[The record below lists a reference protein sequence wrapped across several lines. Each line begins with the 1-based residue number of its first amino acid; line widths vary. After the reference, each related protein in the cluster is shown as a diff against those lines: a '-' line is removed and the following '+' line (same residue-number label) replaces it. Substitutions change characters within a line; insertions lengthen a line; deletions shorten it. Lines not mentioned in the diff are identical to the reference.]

1 VRRTRPWDALGPV
14 ANVAL
19 WGFTALLL
27 LFLVAPSLTV
37 IVMSFNTAD
46 LLIFPPP
53 GYSLRWY
60 THFFSRP
67 EWLSAAQNSF
77 VIAVATTLVST
88 IVGMMAALGLVRGR
102 FPGRPMVT
110 ALFLTPMVVPVIV
123 TAVAMYGLYARLR
136 LVGTVGGMVMGHT
149 VLALPFVIINVSA
162 VLQGMDWR
170 LEQAARSLGA
180 SPLRAF
186 LLVTV
191 PLIRP
196 GIVAA
201 AMFAFVTSF
210 DDLVVAL
217 FVSGTR
223 AVTLPVRMW
232 AGIQFEL
239 NPAVA
244 AVSAMLIVVSVLALA
259 AVELVRRRR

>member
-1 VRRTRPWDALGPV
+1 VTRPRSWDEPAAGWNAL
-14 ANVAL
+14 L
-19 WGFTALLL
+19 WAFTALVV
-27 LFLVAPSLTV
+27 LFLVGPSLTV
-37 IVMSFNTAD
+37 ILMSFNAAD

-53 GYSLRWY
+53 GYSVRWY
-60 THFFSRP
+60 AHFFSRT
-67 EWLSAAQNSF
+67 EWLTAAWNSV
-77 VIAVATTLVST
+77 VIAILTTLAST
-88 IVGMMAALGLVRGR
+88 VLGVMAALGLVRGR
-102 FPGRPMVT
+102 FPGRQLVT
-110 ALFLTPMVVPVIV
+110 AVFLTPMVVPVIV
-123 TAVAMYGLYARLR
+123 TAVAVYGIYAKLR
-136 LVGTVGGMVMGHT
+136 LVGTIGGMVLGHT

-170 LEQAARSLGA
+170 IEQAARSLGA

-196 GIVAA
+196 GIVAGA
-201 AMFAFVTSF
+201 LFAFVTSF

-239 NPAVA
+239 NPTVA
-244 AVSAMLIVVSVLALA
+244 AVSTMLIVVSVLAFA
-259 AVELVRRRR
+259 TVELVRRRG